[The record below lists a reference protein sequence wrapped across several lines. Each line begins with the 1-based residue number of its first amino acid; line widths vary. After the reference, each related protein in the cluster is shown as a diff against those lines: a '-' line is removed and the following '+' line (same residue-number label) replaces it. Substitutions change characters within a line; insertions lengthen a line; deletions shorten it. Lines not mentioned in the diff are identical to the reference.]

1 MCVLFIF
8 LPHSTPG
15 AAQEEVKKKKKK
27 LKCEKNPQDILKSYK
42 AYKIKLGI

>member
-15 AAQEEVKKKKKK
+15 AAQEKVKKKKI
-27 LKCEKNPQDILKSYK
+27 EIE
-42 AYKIKLGI
+42 IEM